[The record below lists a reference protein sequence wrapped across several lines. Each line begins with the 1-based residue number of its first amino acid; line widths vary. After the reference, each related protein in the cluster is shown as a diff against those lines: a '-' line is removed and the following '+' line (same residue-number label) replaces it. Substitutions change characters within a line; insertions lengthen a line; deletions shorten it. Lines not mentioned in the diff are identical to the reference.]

1 MYHRFNEKKYPS
13 TNIQIEIFKK
23 QIEIIKKNNFEFN
36 NPVEFDLKF
45 FSPKSEKKILI
56 TIDDAFSSFYQ
67 NAWPYLK
74 ENKIFIVMLSR
85 FMWEDLEKGVF
96 RNYKR
101 IKSVLK
107 FNFIERVLAKNIDQQ
122 QKNRNLELLA
132 IKSNYNQNNLYD
144 TSLIF
149 SGNNIILLKS
159 EEIDVMLD
167 DQEYFWEVKHSPK
180 HRI

>member
-1 MYHRFNEKKYPS
+1 MIKDINRLKLIGK
-13 TNIQIEIFKK
+13 NIE
-23 QIEIIKKNNFEFN
+23 
-36 NPVEFDLKF
+36 DLKTI
-45 FSPKSEKKILI
+45 SAYSQDSIVKIKDI
-56 TIDDAFSSFYQ
+56 V
-67 NAWPYLK
+67 YLK

-107 FNFIERVLAKNIDQQ
+107 FNFIENVLAKNINQQ

-167 DQEYFWEVKHSPK
+167 DQEYFWGVKHSPK

>member
-1 MYHRFNEKKYPS
+1 MIKGINRLKLIGK
-13 TNIQIEIFKK
+13 NIE
-23 QIEIIKKNNFEFN
+23 
-36 NPVEFDLKF
+36 DLKTI
-45 FSPKSEKKILI
+45 SAYSQDSIVKIKDI
-56 TIDDAFSSFYQ
+56 V
-67 NAWPYLK
+67 YLK

-107 FNFIERVLAKNIDQQ
+107 FNFIENVLAKNINQQ

-144 TSLIF
+144 TSLTF
-149 SGNNIILLKS
+149 SGDNIILLKS

>member
-1 MYHRFNEKKYPS
+1 MTKDINRLKLIGK
-13 TNIQIEIFKK
+13 NIE
-23 QIEIIKKNNFEFN
+23 
-36 NPVEFDLKF
+36 DLKTI
-45 FSPKSEKKILI
+45 SAYCQDSIVKIKDLI
-56 TIDDAFSSFYQ
+56 
-67 NAWPYLK
+67 YLK
-74 ENKIFIVMLSR
+74 ENKIFIMMLSR
-85 FMWEDLEKGVF
+85 FMWEDIEKGVF

-107 FNFIERVLAKNIDQQ
+107 FNFIENVLAKNINQQ

-159 EEIDVMLD
+159 EEIDVILD

>member
-1 MYHRFNEKKYPS
+1 MIKGINRLKLIGK
-13 TNIQIEIFKK
+13 NIE
-23 QIEIIKKNNFEFN
+23 
-36 NPVEFDLKF
+36 DLKTI
-45 FSPKSEKKILI
+45 SAYSQDSIVKIKDI
-56 TIDDAFSSFYQ
+56 V
-67 NAWPYLK
+67 YLK

-85 FMWEDLEKGVF
+85 FMWEDIEKGVF

-107 FNFIERVLAKNIDQQ
+107 FNFIENVLAKNINQQ

-132 IKSNYNQNNLYD
+132 IKSNHNQNNLYD

>member
-1 MYHRFNEKKYPS
+1 MRKGINQLKLIGK
-13 TNIQIEIFKK
+13 NIE
-23 QIEIIKKNNFEFN
+23 
-36 NPVEFDLKF
+36 DLKTI
-45 FSPKSEKKILI
+45 SAYSQDSIVKIKDI
-56 TIDDAFSSFYQ
+56 V
-67 NAWPYLK
+67 YLK

-107 FNFIERVLAKNIDQQ
+107 FNFIENVLAKNINQQ

>member
-1 MYHRFNEKKYPS
+1 MIKGINRLKLIGK
-13 TNIQIEIFKK
+13 NIE
-23 QIEIIKKNNFEFN
+23 
-36 NPVEFDLKF
+36 DLKTI
-45 FSPKSEKKILI
+45 SAYSQDSIVKIKDI
-56 TIDDAFSSFYQ
+56 V
-67 NAWPYLK
+67 YLK
-74 ENKIFIVMLSR
+74 KNKIFILMLSR

-107 FNFIERVLAKNIDQQ
+107 FNFIENVLAKNINQQ

-180 HRI
+180 HGI

>member
-1 MYHRFNEKKYPS
+1 MIKGINRLKLIGK
-13 TNIQIEIFKK
+13 NIE
-23 QIEIIKKNNFEFN
+23 
-36 NPVEFDLKF
+36 DLKTI
-45 FSPKSEKKILI
+45 SAYTQDSIVKIKDI
-56 TIDDAFSSFYQ
+56 V
-67 NAWPYLK
+67 YLK

-107 FNFIERVLAKNIDQQ
+107 FNFIENVLAKNINQQ
-122 QKNRNLELLA
+122 QKDRNLELLA
-132 IKSNYNQNNLYD
+132 IKSNHNQNNLYY

>member
-1 MYHRFNEKKYPS
+1 MRKGINRLKLIGK
-13 TNIQIEIFKK
+13 NIE
-23 QIEIIKKNNFEFN
+23 
-36 NPVEFDLKF
+36 DLKTI
-45 FSPKSEKKILI
+45 SAYSQDSIVKIRDI
-56 TIDDAFSSFYQ
+56 V
-67 NAWPYLK
+67 YLK

-107 FNFIERVLAKNIDQQ
+107 FNFIENVLAKNINQQ

-144 TSLIF
+144 TSLTF

-180 HRI
+180 HKI

>member
-1 MYHRFNEKKYPS
+1 MIKSINRLKLIGK
-13 TNIQIEIFKK
+13 NIE
-23 QIEIIKKNNFEFN
+23 
-36 NPVEFDLKF
+36 DLKTI
-45 FSPKSEKKILI
+45 SAYSQDSIVKIKDI
-56 TIDDAFSSFYQ
+56 V
-67 NAWPYLK
+67 YLK

-101 IKSVLK
+101 IKSILK
-107 FNFIERVLAKNIDQQ
+107 FNFIENVLAKNINQQ
-122 QKNRNLELLA
+122 QKNRNLEMLA
-132 IKSNYNQNNLYD
+132 IKSNYTQNNLYD

-159 EEIDVMLD
+159 EELDVMLD

>member
-1 MYHRFNEKKYPS
+1 MIKGINRLKLIGK
-13 TNIQIEIFKK
+13 NIE
-23 QIEIIKKNNFEFN
+23 
-36 NPVEFDLKF
+36 DLKTI
-45 FSPKSEKKILI
+45 SAYSQDSIVKIKDI
-56 TIDDAFSSFYQ
+56 V
-67 NAWPYLK
+67 YLK

-107 FNFIERVLAKNIDQQ
+107 FNFIENVLAKNINQQ

-144 TSLIF
+144 TCLIF

-167 DQEYFWEVKHSPK
+167 DQEYFWEVKHFPK

>member
-1 MYHRFNEKKYPS
+1 MIKGINRLKLIGK
-13 TNIQIEIFKK
+13 NIE
-23 QIEIIKKNNFEFN
+23 
-36 NPVEFDLKF
+36 DLKTI
-45 FSPKSEKKILI
+45 SAYSQDSIVKIKDI
-56 TIDDAFSSFYQ
+56 V
-67 NAWPYLK
+67 YLK

-85 FMWEDLEKGVF
+85 FMWEDIEKGVF

-101 IKSVLK
+101 IRSVLK
-107 FNFIERVLAKNIDQQ
+107 FNFIENVLAKNINQQ

-144 TSLIF
+144 ISLIF

>member
-1 MYHRFNEKKYPS
+1 MIKGINRLKLIGK
-13 TNIQIEIFKK
+13 NIE
-23 QIEIIKKNNFEFN
+23 
-36 NPVEFDLKF
+36 DLK
-45 FSPKSEKKILI
+45 
-56 TIDDAFSSFYQ
+56 TISAYSQDSIVRIKDIV
-67 NAWPYLK
+67 YLK

-107 FNFIERVLAKNIDQQ
+107 FNFIENVLAKNINQE

-144 TSLIF
+144 TRLIF

>member
-1 MYHRFNEKKYPS
+1 MIKGINRLKLIGK
-13 TNIQIEIFKK
+13 NIE
-23 QIEIIKKNNFEFN
+23 
-36 NPVEFDLKF
+36 DLKTI
-45 FSPKSEKKILI
+45 SAYTQDSIVKIKDI
-56 TIDDAFSSFYQ
+56 V
-67 NAWPYLK
+67 YLK

-107 FNFIERVLAKNIDQQ
+107 FNFIENVLAKNINQQ

>member
-1 MYHRFNEKKYPS
+1 MIKDIIRLKLIGK
-13 TNIQIEIFKK
+13 NIE
-23 QIEIIKKNNFEFN
+23 
-36 NPVEFDLKF
+36 DLK
-45 FSPKSEKKILI
+45 SISAYCQDSIVKIKDI
-56 TIDDAFSSFYQ
+56 V
-67 NAWPYLK
+67 YLK

-107 FNFIERVLAKNIDQQ
+107 FNFIEKVLARNINQQ

-167 DQEYFWEVKHSPK
+167 DQKYFWEVKHSPK

>member
-1 MYHRFNEKKYPS
+1 MIKDINRLKLIGK
-13 TNIQIEIFKK
+13 NIE
-23 QIEIIKKNNFEFN
+23 
-36 NPVEFDLKF
+36 DLK
-45 FSPKSEKKILI
+45 SISAYSQDSIVKIKDI
-56 TIDDAFSSFYQ
+56 V
-67 NAWPYLK
+67 YLK
-74 ENKIFIVMLSR
+74 ENKIFIMMLSR
-85 FMWEDLEKGVF
+85 FMWEDIEKGVF

-107 FNFIERVLAKNIDQQ
+107 FNFIESVLAKNINQQ

>member
-1 MYHRFNEKKYPS
+1 MIKDISRLKLIGK
-13 TNIQIEIFKK
+13 NIE
-23 QIEIIKKNNFEFN
+23 
-36 NPVEFDLKF
+36 DLKTI
-45 FSPKSEKKILI
+45 SAYSQDSIVKIKDI
-56 TIDDAFSSFYQ
+56 A
-67 NAWPYLK
+67 YLK

-107 FNFIERVLAKNIDQQ
+107 FNFIENVLAKNINQQ

>member
-1 MYHRFNEKKYPS
+1 MIKDINRLKLIGK
-13 TNIQIEIFKK
+13 NIE
-23 QIEIIKKNNFEFN
+23 
-36 NPVEFDLKF
+36 DLKTI
-45 FSPKSEKKILI
+45 SAYSQDSIVKIKDI
-56 TIDDAFSSFYQ
+56 V
-67 NAWPYLK
+67 YLK

-107 FNFIERVLAKNIDQQ
+107 FNFIENVLVKNINQQ

-132 IKSNYNQNNLYD
+132 IKSNYNQNNLYE

>member
-1 MYHRFNEKKYPS
+1 MIKG
-13 TNIQIEIFKK
+13 TNRLKLIGKNIE
-23 QIEIIKKNNFEFN
+23 
-36 NPVEFDLKF
+36 DLKTI
-45 FSPKSEKKILI
+45 SAYSQDSIVKIKDI
-56 TIDDAFSSFYQ
+56 V
-67 NAWPYLK
+67 YLK

-107 FNFIERVLAKNIDQQ
+107 FNFIENVLAKNINQQ
-122 QKNRNLELLA
+122 QKDRNLELLA
-132 IKSNYNQNNLYD
+132 IKSNHNQNNLYD
-144 TSLIF
+144 ISLIF

>member
-1 MYHRFNEKKYPS
+1 MTKGINRLKLIGK
-13 TNIQIEIFKK
+13 NIE
-23 QIEIIKKNNFEFN
+23 
-36 NPVEFDLKF
+36 DLKTI
-45 FSPKSEKKILI
+45 SAYSQDSIVKIKDI
-56 TIDDAFSSFYQ
+56 V
-67 NAWPYLK
+67 YLK
-74 ENKIFIVMLSR
+74 ENKIFILMLSR

-107 FNFIERVLAKNIDQQ
+107 FNFIEKVLAKNINQQ

>member
-1 MYHRFNEKKYPS
+1 MIKDINRLKLIGK
-13 TNIQIEIFKK
+13 NIE
-23 QIEIIKKNNFEFN
+23 
-36 NPVEFDLKF
+36 DLKTI
-45 FSPKSEKKILI
+45 SAYCQDSIVKIKDLV
-56 TIDDAFSSFYQ
+56 
-67 NAWPYLK
+67 YLK
-74 ENKIFIVMLSR
+74 ENKIFIMMLSR
-85 FMWEDLEKGVF
+85 FMWEDIEKGVF

-107 FNFIERVLAKNIDQQ
+107 FNFIENVLAKNINQQ

>member
-1 MYHRFNEKKYPS
+1 MIKGINRLKLIGK
-13 TNIQIEIFKK
+13 NIE
-23 QIEIIKKNNFEFN
+23 
-36 NPVEFDLKF
+36 DLKTI
-45 FSPKSEKKILI
+45 SAYSQDSIVKIKDI
-56 TIDDAFSSFYQ
+56 V
-67 NAWPYLK
+67 YLK

-107 FNFIERVLAKNIDQQ
+107 FNFIENVLAKNINQQ

-132 IKSNYNQNNLYD
+132 IKSNYNQNNLYNIN
-144 TSLIF
+144 LIF